1 MIVVLE
7 VILHNKVEVAS
18 QEVIN
23 MNELKEKAHK
33 LLDSVPDEKIAQVI
47 ITLDTQKRPATAIL
61 KLPDGD
67 TKQLK
72 GFKELYR
79 LRVGDYL
86 CLP

>member
-33 LLDSVPDEKIAQVI
+33 LLDSVPDEN
-47 ITLDTQKRPATAIL
+47 
-61 KLPDGD
+61 